1 MQIIYFLVAL
11 FSTILGSSA
20 GLGGGI
26 IIKPVLDSLG
36 DYALPTINLLSSS
49 TIFIMSIVTVFYQLK
64 KKDKINPKNTIVVAT
79 GSVVGGIIGQKLM
92 SFILSKDINIDLI
105 NNIQSIIII
114 ILLISV
120 FLYMRNKDNIKSY
133 KINNIL
139 AIGLL
144 GLFLG
149 AISAFLGIGGGPINV
164 AAFTILFSM
173 TANEAA
179 RNSILVI
186 FFSQGSKI
194 ISIAVT
200 TGFSSYNLDMLP
212 YMLLGGVLG
221 GIIGYKI
228 NKSVS
233 EKSIIKIFNSV
244 TLSII
249 LLNLY
254 NIFK

>member
-36 DYALPTINLLSSS
+36 NYALPTINLLSSS

-64 KKDKINPKNTIVVAT
+64 KEDKINPKNTIVVAI
-79 GSVVGGIIGQKLM
+79 GSIVGGIIGQKLM
-92 SFILSKDINIDLI
+92 SLILSKDINIGLI

-114 ILLISV
+114 ILLVSV

-133 KINNIL
+133 KINNVL
-139 AIGLL
+139 VIGLL

-194 ISIAVT
+194 ISIAAT
-200 TGFSSYNLDMLP
+200 TGFLSYNLDMLP
-212 YMLLGGVLG
+212 YMLVGGVLG

-228 NKSVS
+228 NKAVS

-249 LLNLY
+249 LLNFY

>member
-64 KKDKINPKNTIVVAT
+64 KKDKINPKNIIVVAT

-212 YMLLGGVLG
+212 YMLVGGVLG

-228 NKSVS
+228 NKAAS

-254 NIFK
+254 N

>member
-173 TANEAA
+173 IANEAA

-212 YMLLGGVLG
+212 YMLVGGVLG

-228 NKSVS
+228 NKAAS

>member
-92 SFILSKDINIDLI
+92 SFILSKDINIGLI

-212 YMLLGGVLG
+212 YMLVGGVWG

-228 NKSVS
+228 NKAVS

>member
-92 SFILSKDINIDLI
+92 SFILSKDINIGLI
-105 NNIQSIIII
+105 NNMQSIIII

-212 YMLLGGVLG
+212 YMLVGGVLG
-221 GIIGYKI
+221 GIIGYKV
-228 NKSVS
+228 NKAVS

>member
-1 MQIIYFLVAL
+1 
-11 FSTILGSSA
+11 
-20 GLGGGI
+20 
-26 IIKPVLDSLG
+26 
-36 DYALPTINLLSSS
+36 
-49 TIFIMSIVTVFYQLK
+49 
-64 KKDKINPKNTIVVAT
+64 
-79 GSVVGGIIGQKLM
+79 
-92 SFILSKDINIDLI
+92 
-105 NNIQSIIII
+105 QSIIII

-212 YMLLGGVLG
+212 YMLVGGILG

-228 NKSVS
+228 NKAVS

-249 LLNLY
+249 LLNFY

>member
-1 MQIIYFLVAL
+1 MKIIYFLIAL
-11 FSTILGSSA
+11 FSTIVGSSV
-20 GLGGGI
+20 GLGGGV
-26 IIKPVLDSLG
+26 IIKPALDSLG
-36 DYALPTINLLSSS
+36 DYTLPTINLLSSS
-49 TIFIMSIVTVFYQLK
+49 TIFVMSIVTVFYQLK
-64 KKDKINPKNTIVVAT
+64 KKDKINHKNTIVVAI
-79 GSVVGGIIGQKLM
+79 GSIIGGIIGQNLLNIIVNADV
-92 SFILSKDINIDLI
+92 SINVI
-105 NNIQSIIII
+105 NNIQSIMLIVL
-114 ILLISV
+114 LLIV
-120 FLYMRNKDNIKSY
+120 FIYMKNKGNIKSY
-133 KINNIL
+133 KIDNVLLIGFL
-139 AIGLL
+139 GLL
-144 GLFLG
+144 LG
-149 AISAFLGIGGGPINV
+149 SISAFLGVGGGPINV

-194 ISIAVT
+194 LSIAVT

-212 YMLLGGVLG
+212 YMLIGGIAG

-244 TLSII
+244 ILAII
-249 LLNLY
+249 FLNFY

>member
-36 DYALPTINLLSSS
+36 NYALPTINLLSSS

-79 GSVVGGIIGQKLM
+79 GSVGGGIIGQKLM
-92 SFILSKDINIDLI
+92 SFILSKDINIGLI

-200 TGFSSYNLDMLP
+200 TGFLSYNLDMLP
-212 YMLLGGVLG
+212 YMLVGGVLG

-228 NKSVS
+228 NKAAS

>member
-1 MQIIYFLVAL
+1 MEIIYFLVAL
-11 FSTILGSSA
+11 FSTIVGSSA
-20 GLGGGI
+20 GLGGGV
-26 IIKPVLDSLG
+26 IIKPVLDLLG
-36 DYALPTINLLSSS
+36 DYTLPTINLLSSS

-64 KKDKINPKNTIVVAT
+64 KKDKINPKNTIVIAI
-79 GSVVGGIIGQKLM
+79 GSILGGSIGQKIM
-92 SFILSKDINIDLI
+92 SIILSKGVSMNTINKT
-105 NNIQSIIII
+105 QSIMMI
-114 ILLISV
+114 ILLLTV

-133 KINNIL
+133 KINNVL
-139 AIGLL
+139 VVGLV

-149 AISAFLGIGGGPINV
+149 TIAAFLGIGGGPINV
-164 AAFTILFSM
+164 AAFTVLFSM

-186 FFSQGSKI
+186 FFSQGAKI
-194 ISIAVT
+194 TSIAVT
-200 TGFSSYNLDMLP
+200 TGFSSYNLEMLP
-212 YMLLGGVLG
+212 FMLIGGIMG

-244 TLSII
+244 LLAII
-249 LLNLY
+249 LLNFY

>member
-20 GLGGGI
+20 GIGGGI

-92 SFILSKDINIDLI
+92 SFILSKDINIGLI

-120 FLYMRNKDNIKSY
+120 FLYMINKDNIKSY

-212 YMLLGGVLG
+212 YMLVGGVLG

-228 NKSVS
+228 NKAVS

>member
-1 MQIIYFLVAL
+1 
-11 FSTILGSSA
+11 GSSA

-133 KINNIL
+133 KI
-139 AIGLL
+139 
-144 GLFLG
+144 
-149 AISAFLGIGGGPINV
+149 
-164 AAFTILFSM
+164 
-173 TANEAA
+173 
-179 RNSILVI
+179 
-186 FFSQGSKI
+186 
-194 ISIAVT
+194 
-200 TGFSSYNLDMLP
+200 
-212 YMLLGGVLG
+212 
-221 GIIGYKI
+221 
-228 NKSVS
+228 
-233 EKSIIKIFNSV
+233 
-244 TLSII
+244 
-249 LLNLY
+249 
-254 NIFK
+254 

>member
-20 GLGGGI
+20 GFGGGI

-36 DYALPTINLLSSS
+36 SYELPTINLLSSS
-49 TIFIMSIVTVFYQLK
+49 TIFIMSIVTVFYQVK
-64 KKDKINPKNTIVVAT
+64 KKDKIDIKKTIVVSF
-79 GSVVGGIIGQKLM
+79 GSIVGGIIGQKLM
-92 SFILSKDINIDLI
+92 SIILSKNINIGLVKK
-105 NNIQSIIII
+105 IQRIIII
-114 ILLISV
+114 ILLILV
-120 FLYMRNKDNIKSY
+120 FLYMKNKDKIKAY
-133 KINNIL
+133 RINNIL
-139 AIGLL
+139 LIGLL
-144 GLFLG
+144 GVFLG
-149 AISAFLGIGGGPINV
+149 SISAFLGIGGGPINV

-186 FFSQGSKI
+186 FFSQGAKI
-194 ISIAVT
+194 ISIAIT

-212 YMLLGGVLG
+212 YMLIGGVLG
-221 GIIGYKI
+221 GMIGYKI

-233 EKSIIKIFNSV
+233 EKSIIRIFNSV
-244 TLSII
+244 TISII
-249 LLNLY
+249 LLNFY

>member
-36 DYALPTINLLSSS
+36 NYALPTINLLSSS

-79 GSVVGGIIGQKLM
+79 GSVGGGIIGQKLM
-92 SFILSKDINIDLI
+92 SFILSKDINIGLI

-144 GLFLG
+144 GLFFG

-212 YMLLGGVLG
+212 YMLVGGILG

-228 NKSVS
+228 NKAVS

-249 LLNLY
+249 LLNFY

>member
-92 SFILSKDINIDLI
+92 SFILSKDINIGLI
-105 NNIQSIIII
+105 NNMQSIIII

-212 YMLLGGVLG
+212 YMLVGGVLG

-228 NKSVS
+228 NKAVS

>member
-200 TGFSSYNLDMLP
+200 TGFSSYKLDMLP
-212 YMLLGGVLG
+212 YMLVGGVFG

>member
-212 YMLLGGVLG
+212 YMLVGGVLG

-228 NKSVS
+228 NKAAS

-249 LLNLY
+249 LLNFY

>member
-1 MQIIYFLVAL
+1 MQIMYFLVAL

-64 KKDKINPKNTIVVAT
+64 KKDKINPKNTIVVAS

-92 SFILSKDINIDLI
+92 SFILSKDINIGLI

-194 ISIAVT
+194 ISIAGT

-212 YMLLGGVLG
+212 YMLVGGVLG

-228 NKSVS
+228 NKAVS

>member
-92 SFILSKDINIDLI
+92 SFILSKDINIGLI

-120 FLYMRNKDNIKSY
+120 FLYMTNKDNIKSY

-212 YMLLGGVLG
+212 YMLVGGVLG

-228 NKSVS
+228 NKAVS

>member
-92 SFILSKDINIDLI
+92 SFILSKDINIGLI
-105 NNIQSIIII
+105 NDIQSIIII

-212 YMLLGGVLG
+212 YMLVGGVLG

-228 NKSVS
+228 NKAVS

>member
-64 KKDKINPKNTIVVAT
+64 KKDKINPKNIIVVAT

-212 YMLLGGVLG
+212 YMLVGGVLG

-228 NKSVS
+228 NKAAS

>member
-92 SFILSKDINIDLI
+92 SFILSKDINIGLI

-200 TGFSSYNLDMLP
+200 TGFSNYNLDMLP
-212 YMLLGGVLG
+212 YMLVGGVLG

-228 NKSVS
+228 NKAVS

>member
-92 SFILSKDINIDLI
+92 SFILSKAINIDLI

-212 YMLLGGVLG
+212 YMLVGGVLG

-228 NKSVS
+228 NKAAS

>member
-120 FLYMRNKDNIKSY
+120 FLYMRNKGNIKSY

-212 YMLLGGVLG
+212 YMLVGGVLG

-228 NKSVS
+228 NKAVS

>member
-11 FSTILGSSA
+11 FSTIVGSSA

-92 SFILSKDINIDLI
+92 NFILSKDINIGLI

-120 FLYMRNKDNIKSY
+120 FLYMRNKGNIKSY

-200 TGFSSYNLDMLP
+200 TGFSSYKLDMLP
-212 YMLLGGVLG
+212 YMLVGGVFG

>member
-92 SFILSKDINIDLI
+92 SFILSKDINIGLI

-149 AISAFLGIGGGPINV
+149 AMSAFLGIGGGPINV

-212 YMLLGGVLG
+212 YMLVGGVLG

-228 NKSVS
+228 NKAVS

>member
-1 MQIIYFLVAL
+1 
-11 FSTILGSSA
+11 
-20 GLGGGI
+20 
-26 IIKPVLDSLG
+26 
-36 DYALPTINLLSSS
+36 
-49 TIFIMSIVTVFYQLK
+49 MSIVTVFYQLK
-64 KKDKINPKNTIVVAT
+64 EKDKINPKNTIVVAT

-92 SFILSKDINIDLI
+92 SFILSKDINIGLI

-212 YMLLGGVLG
+212 YMLVGGVLG

-228 NKSVS
+228 NKAVS

>member
-36 DYALPTINLLSSS
+36 DYALTTINLLSSS

-92 SFILSKDINIDLI
+92 SFILSKDINIGLI

-212 YMLLGGVLG
+212 YMLVGGVLG

-228 NKSVS
+228 NKAVS

-249 LLNLY
+249 LLNFY

>member
-92 SFILSKDINIDLI
+92 SFILSKDINIGLI

-212 YMLLGGVLG
+212 YMLVGGVLG

-228 NKSVS
+228 NKAAS

>member
-200 TGFSSYNLDMLP
+200 TGFSIYNLDMLP
-212 YMLLGGVLG
+212 YMLVGGVLG

-228 NKSVS
+228 NKAAS

>member
-36 DYALPTINLLSSS
+36 NYALPTINLLSSS

-92 SFILSKDINIDLI
+92 SFILSKDINIGLI

-212 YMLLGGVLG
+212 YMLVGGVLG

-228 NKSVS
+228 NKAAS

>member
-173 TANEAA
+173 IANEAA

-212 YMLLGGVLG
+212 YMLVGGVLG

-228 NKSVS
+228 NKAVS

>member
-92 SFILSKDINIDLI
+92 NFILSKDINIGLI

-194 ISIAVT
+194 ISIAAT
-200 TGFSSYNLDMLP
+200 TGFSSYKLDMLP
-212 YMLLGGVLG
+212 YMLVGGVFG

>member
-92 SFILSKDINIDLI
+92 NFILSKDINIGLI

-212 YMLLGGVLG
+212 YMLVGGVLG

-228 NKSVS
+228 NKAVS

>member
-64 KKDKINPKNTIVVAT
+64 KKDKINPRNTIVVAI
-79 GSVVGGIIGQKLM
+79 GSIVGGIIGQKLM
-92 SFILSKDINIDLI
+92 SLILSKDINIGLI

-139 AIGLL
+139 VIGLL

-194 ISIAVT
+194 ISIAAT
-200 TGFSSYNLDMLP
+200 TGFLSYNLDMLP
-212 YMLLGGVLG
+212 YMLVGGLLG

-228 NKSVS
+228 NKAVS

-249 LLNLY
+249 LLNFY

>member
-105 NNIQSIIII
+105 NNMQSIIII

-212 YMLLGGVLG
+212 YMLVGGVLG

-228 NKSVS
+228 NKAVS

-249 LLNLY
+249 LLNFY

>member
-92 SFILSKDINIDLI
+92 SFILSKDINIGLI

-120 FLYMRNKDNIKSY
+120 FLYMRNKGNIKSY

-212 YMLLGGVLG
+212 YMLVGGVLG

-228 NKSVS
+228 NKAVS

>member
-212 YMLLGGVLG
+212 YMLVGGVLG

-228 NKSVS
+228 NKDVS

>member
-36 DYALPTINLLSSS
+36 NYALPTINLLSSS

-79 GSVVGGIIGQKLM
+79 GSVGGGIIGQKLM
-92 SFILSKDINIDLI
+92 SFILSKDINIGLI

-212 YMLLGGVLG
+212 YMLVGGILG

-228 NKSVS
+228 NKAVS

-249 LLNLY
+249 LLNFY